1 MPAIEVCD
9 PLSAHRLLRFRLLT
23 NHAHVY
29 VAAYDADLHAKY
41 YGLHTVGIRR
51 SSHDSTGG
59 QKHLAGLDYPVA
71 GVLAD
76 GPCKVE
82 MNQSQQSK
90 DK

>member
-1 MPAIEVCD
+1 MAPTEVCD

-23 NHAHVY
+23 NRAHAY
-29 VAAYDADLHAKY
+29 AAAYDADLHAKY

-59 QKHLAGLDYPVA
+59 QKHLAGLDYLVA

-82 MNQSQQSK
+82 TNQSQRSK
-90 DK
+90 NK